1 MNEPF
6 ICFEKTYR
14 GAGMSK
20 ISWWGQALCYG
31 RKLPP
36 PPLIVIEYRV
46 NTGTYMPNQK
56 VVRNSPHIPI
66 RSGAFDIT

>member
-31 RKLPP
+31 RKLPY

-46 NTGTYMPNQK
+46 NTGTYLYAKPKSGEEQSPYPNTFW
-56 VVRNSPHIPI
+56 RL
-66 RSGAFDIT
+66 